1 MIVHFL
7 IEQTPQLWPAARLL
21 GTGAGYSLFTPQPVC
36 SCDWVMFD
44 VACLQLF
51 TPVSSVHFCFSHG
64 RLELGQRKKF
74 TAKYYL
80 YSYFLYDFFF
90 FLSLMQ
96 GTFAL
101 CGLSYWRWYHVILVV
116 QTLNIDFFLSPSQ
129 IHVMEGEDPTSST
142 NMAKW

>member
-90 FLSLMQ
+90 LSL
-96 GTFAL
+96 
-101 CGLSYWRWYHVILVV
+101 SYARHFCSVWLKLLKMIPCHSCSA
-116 QTLNIDFFLSPSQ
+116 NIKHWFFFSPSQ